1 MFVGKLNTD
10 LILGYGINR
19 VGENPTLFFKD
30 YIYDIFKDG
39 VSLLSKSSDEFLI
52 KGEDDFDMLTES
64 EQKYA
69 ALGLNKLKID
79 VIVNDDIENK
89 RALFR
94 LYNVIK
100 KE

>member
-10 LILGYGINR
+10 LILGYGILR
-19 VGENPTLFFKD
+19 VGDNPTLFFKD
-30 YIYDIFKDG
+30 YIYDIFKED
-39 VSLLSKSSDEFLI
+39 VSLLSKSSDEFNI
-52 KGEDDFDMLTES
+52 KGEDDFNVMS
-64 EQKYA
+64 EKEQEYA

-79 VIVNDDIENK
+79 VILSGDIENK

>member
-10 LILGYGINR
+10 LILGYGILR
-19 VGENPTLFFKD
+19 VGDNPTLFFKD
-30 YIYDIFKDG
+30 YIYDIFKED
-39 VSLLSKSSDEFLI
+39 VSLLSNQAEEYSI
-52 KGEDDFDMLTES
+52 KGEDAFDLMSES

-69 ALGLNKLKID
+69 ALGLNKLKIEV
-79 VIVNDDIENK
+79 VINNDLDNK